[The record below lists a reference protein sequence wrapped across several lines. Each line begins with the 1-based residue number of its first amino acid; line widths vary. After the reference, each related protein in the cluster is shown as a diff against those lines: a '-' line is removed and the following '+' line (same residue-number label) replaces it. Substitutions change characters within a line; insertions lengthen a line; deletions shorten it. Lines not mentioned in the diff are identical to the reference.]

1 MNNMKSIF
9 KAAIPVSVFLM
20 VLMTASP
27 LSAKEWPN
35 QPITLVVGWAAGG
48 SSDIVSR
55 TLADSMTKTLGVPV
69 VVENKTGASG
79 HLSLSLVSKAKPDG
93 YTIGFLATTA
103 ITDKPFFVKNLPF
116 DPINGFTY
124 LASVFKYGNGWVVRA
139 DSPWK
144 TLQEFI
150 DDAKKQ
156 PGKLTCG
163 MSGSSSNPGIVLAK
177 IAYNTPGLKGA
188 ITIVPFKGG
197 VPALTALLGGHVDS
211 TFQTAE
217 WKPHV
222 DAGKLRLLLLL
233 EKSKQYPNAPTFQDL
248 GYGNHSSAAVA
259 YVAPPGLPEPIREK
273 LEQAIKKATEEPG
286 FEAKCLTPFVSTMY
300 YKPGKE
306 IYKELMALYERN
318 KTIIPKLGIAEE

>member
-1 MNNMKSIF
+1 MNTVKSIL
-9 KAAIPVSVFLM
+9 KTAIPVSIFLM
-20 VLMTASP
+20 VLVATP
-27 LSAKEWPN
+27 LCAQGWPS
-35 QPITLVVGWAAGG
+35 QPITLIVGWAAGG

-55 TLADSMTKTLGVPV
+55 TLADSMSKTLGVPV

-79 HLSLSLVSKAKPDG
+79 HLALSLVSKAKPDG

-124 LASVFKYGNGWVVRA
+124 LASVFKYGNGWVVKA
-139 DSPWK
+139 DAPWK

-150 DDAKKQ
+150 DAAKKH

-177 IAYNTPGLKGA
+177 IAQNVPGLKGA

-217 WKPHV
+217 WRPHV

-233 EKSKQYPNAPTFQDL
+233 EKSKQYPSAPTFQDL

-259 YVAPPGLPEPIREK
+259 YVGPPGLPEAIREK

-306 IYKELMALYERN
+306 IYQELMALHEKN
-318 KTIIPKLGIAEE
+318 KNIIPKLGLSE

>member
-1 MNNMKSIF
+1 MNRAKGMPKTILGSVLLAVLLV
-9 KAAIPVSVFLM
+9 AA
-20 VLMTASP
+20 P
-27 LSAKEWPN
+27 LWAGEWPS
-35 QPITLVVGWAAGG
+35 QPITLIVGWAPGG
-48 SSDIVSR
+48 SSDIPSR
-55 TLADSMTKTLGVPV
+55 ALAESMSKTLGVPV
-69 VVENKTGASG
+69 VVENKPGASG
-79 HLSLSLVSKAKPDG
+79 HLSLSMVSKAKPDG

-116 DPINGFTY
+116 DPIKGFTY

-150 DDAKKQ
+150 DAAKKQ

-163 MSGSSSNPGIVLAK
+163 MSGTSSNPGIVLAK
-177 IAYNTPGLKGA
+177 IALNTPGLKGA

-197 VPALTALLGGHVDS
+197 VPAVTALLGGHVDS

-233 EKSKQYPNAPTFQDL
+233 EKSKQYPNAPTFEDL
-248 GYGNHSSAAVA
+248 GYGKHSAAIVA
-259 YVAPPGLPEPIREK
+259 YVGPPGLPEPIRAK
-273 LEQAIKKATEEPG
+273 LEQAIKKAAEEPG
-286 FEAKCLTPFVSTMY
+286 FEEKNLAPFVSVPY
-300 YKPGKE
+300 FRPGKE
-306 IYKELMALYERN
+306 VYKELMALYERN
-318 KTIIPKLGIAEE
+318 KDIIPKLGLSEE